1 MSQKYKYTVNESN
14 INKIDY
20 FIHLSSY
27 RSRKDFIQINA
38 ILFYYII
45 FYIRILRFTIYCLLT
60 LYYITSY
67 YIILHYITLIYFIF
81 NSLIEL

>member
-45 FYIRILRFTIYCLLT
+45 LYFILGYYVLLFTVF
-60 LYYITSY
+60 SH
-67 YIILHYITLIYFIF
+67 YIILHHIISYYITLH
-81 NSLIEL
+81 